1 MKKLMITILAS
12 LVTLSLVTCTSSS
25 TDIPQID
32 EEKESKDMTSPN
44 DALIFGSVTSVDG
57 NKLTL
62 NISKTPQ
69 YYLEGENP
77 DGDDTDQ
84 LSSGEAYLYNSEIN
98 GLEMGN
104 HSKTELDPLDDIVLP
119 DIDFEYTGESR
130 TLIIPENLDISDML
144 GNDYRLCDLRKDDR
158 LLISFESDGETYSFI
173 LVLPE
178 K

>member
-1 MKKLMITILAS
+1 
-12 LVTLSLVTCTSSS
+12 
-25 TDIPQID
+25 
-32 EEKESKDMTSPN
+32 
-44 DALIFGSVTSVDG
+44 
-57 NKLTL
+57 
-62 NISKTPQ
+62 
-69 YYLEGENP
+69 
-77 DGDDTDQ
+77 
-84 LSSGEAYLYNSEIN
+84 
-98 GLEMGN
+98 MGN
-104 HSKTELDPLDDIVLP
+104 NSKTELDPLDDIVLP